1 MHKYGLTEKVLFAS
15 DYPHP
20 DFKTTLKALKEV
32 KLPLDFEKKILF
44 ENAVKLLRLSLWILL
59 EYGVLVLA
67 SF

>member
-44 ENAVKLLRLSLWILL
+44 ENAVKLLRLS
-59 EYGVLVLA
+59 
-67 SF
+67 